1 MADVIQLKT
10 LIDAY
15 GVAVRA
21 GALTPQQEDE
31 VYFRRLM
38 DLPQMSSANKSAW
51 SDAKGIKQP
60 ITLKTGLDEAQP
72 AEQQPQPQEEN
83 EDATE

>member
-51 SDAKGIKQP
+51 SDAKGIKRP

-72 AEQQPQPQEEN
+72 AEPQPQTQEDE

>member
-31 VYFRRLM
+31 VYFR
-38 DLPQMSSANKSAW
+38 DLIGLPEMSQANKSAW
-51 SDAKGIKQP
+51 DEARGIKQP

-72 AEQQPQPQEEN
+72 AEPKPQEEN
-83 EDATE
+83 EE

>member
-38 DLPQMSSANKSAW
+38 DLPEMSAANKDAW
-51 SDAKGIKQP
+51 HDAKGIKQP

-72 AEQQPQPQEEN
+72 AEPQPQEEN

>member
-72 AEQQPQPQEEN
+72 AEQQQQEEN